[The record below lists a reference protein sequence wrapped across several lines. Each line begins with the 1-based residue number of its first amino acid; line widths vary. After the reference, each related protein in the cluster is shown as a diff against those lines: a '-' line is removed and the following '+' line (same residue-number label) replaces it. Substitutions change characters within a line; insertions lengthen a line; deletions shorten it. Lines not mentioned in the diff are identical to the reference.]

1 MSNKTDK
8 SANSSGMFLSE
19 IESKRILKQAGLRVT
34 EPVLAKSRE
43 EAVSISRQIGF
54 PVVLKIVSADITH
67 KSDSGGV
74 IVGLADAES
83 VGKSYTGMMSVIRR
97 KHPDAVIDG
106 ISVQKQ
112 APPGVEVI
120 IGMTKDPQF
129 GPAVMF
135 GLGGVWVEIL
145 KDVSFRIAPLCQ
157 DDAAEMIHELKG
169 YRLLQGYRGKEAVD
183 TAILEDWLLK
193 ISRLVEQNSLIKEL
207 DINPIF
213 AYPDGAMAV
222 DARILMEG

>member
-83 VGKSYTGMMSVIRR
+83 VGKSYTGMMSVIRW
-97 KHPDAVIDG
+97 KHPDAVIEG

-112 APPGVEVI
+112 APPGV
-120 IGMTKDPQF
+120 
-129 GPAVMF
+129 
-135 GLGGVWVEIL
+135 
-145 KDVSFRIAPLCQ
+145 
-157 DDAAEMIHELKG
+157 
-169 YRLLQGYRGKEAVD
+169 
-183 TAILEDWLLK
+183 
-193 ISRLVEQNSLIKEL
+193 
-207 DINPIF
+207 
-213 AYPDGAMAV
+213 
-222 DARILMEG
+222 